1 MNDSSNR
8 GRAPTQTVPV
18 PWLQITL
25 WALVSFLI
33 FFAYHHF
40 DPANIVQ
47 SILAG
52 GLIALGAFF
61 RYRVRR
67 ARVLRGE

>member
-8 GRAPTQTVPV
+8 GCAPTQTVPV
-18 PWLQITL
+18 PWLEITL
-25 WALVSFLI
+25 WALVPFLI

-47 SILAG
+47 SILAA
-52 GLIALGAFF
+52 GLIALAPIF
-61 RYRVRR
+61 RYRVRK